1 MFKGILKGLASLF
14 GETVLDEVQERV
26 DTTIDEVKVAVEQAA
41 ENVVR
46 QLILLAFVILGL
58 VFGLVGIAKLL
69 NDALPQLGQG
79 AGYLILGLVL
89 LIVALI
95 GRHSGRER
103 KR

>member
-1 MFKGILKGLASLF
+1 MFKSLLKGLSSLL

-26 DTTIDEVKVAVEQAA
+26 DTTIDEVKLAVEQAA

-79 AGYLILGLVL
+79 AGYLLLGLVL
-89 LIVALI
+89 LLVALI
-95 GRHSGRER
+95 ARHSGRER